1 MSSILFIVNP
11 ASGRKG
17 SKKRIVAF
25 LEASGHRVA
34 YTEHAGHAEALA
46 REAAEEIVVAV
57 GGDGT
62 VNEVARGLIGTS
74 KTLGI
79 IPCGSGDGLA
89 LCLGISRNFRK
100 AYKTV
105 VEGHAVPLDCA
116 QICGRP
122 FFSVC
127 GTGLDAI
134 VSEKFARSSTR
145 GLFTYIRYALE
156 TWRSFKPERCRIVVD
171 GNELETDTVLITVG
185 NSDQWGNGARIAPQ
199 ASCCDELLEVTVVG
213 DFRSAEIP
221 ALAWRLM
228 TGSID
233 RSKRV
238 RTLKGRQITIC
249 RTSEGPAHYDGD
261 CFAAPQE
268 LSIGLME
275 AKLKVLAPNR

>member
-1 MSSILFIVNP
+1 MSGILYIVNP
-11 ASGRKG
+11 VSGRKG
-17 SKKRIVAF
+17 SKKRIVAALKAAGRRIAF
-25 LEASGHRVA
+25 
-34 YTEHAGHAEALA
+34 TEYAGHAEILA
-46 REAAEEIVVAV
+46 REAEESTVVAV

-62 VNEVARGLIGTS
+62 VNEVARGLIGTG

-100 AYKTV
+100 AMKTV
-105 VEGHAVPLDCA
+105 DEGHAVPLDCA

-156 TWRSFKPERCRIVVD
+156 TWKGFVPERCRIIVD
-171 GNELETDTVLITVG
+171 GRERVEDTVLVTVA
-185 NSDQWGNGARIAPQ
+185 NSDQWGNGARIAPL
-199 ASCCDELLEVTVVG
+199 ASCGDGLLEVTVVKN
-213 DFRSAEIP
+213 FRSVDIP
-221 ALAWRLM
+221 VLAWRLM
-228 TGSID
+228 TGTID
-233 RSKRV
+233 RSRKV
-238 RTLKGRQITIC
+238 LTLKGRQITIC

-261 CFAAPQE
+261 CFSAGKD
-268 LSIGLME
+268 LSIGL
-275 AKLKVLAPNR
+275 LDCQLRILAPRR

>member
-1 MSSILFIVNP
+1 MSGILFIVNP
-11 ASGRKG
+11 VSGRKG

-25 LEASGHRVA
+25 LEATGHRVA
-34 YTEHAGHAEALA
+34 FSEYAGHAEVLA
-46 REAAEEIVVAV
+46 REAVEDTVVAV

-105 VEGHAVPLDCA
+105 AAGHAVPLDCA

-145 GLFTYIRYALE
+145 GLLTYIRYALE
-156 TWRSFKPERCRIVVD
+156 TWHNFEPERCRIVVD
-171 GNELETDTVLITVG
+171 GSEHEAEAVLITVG

-199 ASCCDELLEVTVVG
+199 ASCGDGLLEVTVVG
-213 DFRSAEIP
+213 TFKSVEIP

-238 RTLKGRQITIC
+238 CTLKGRQITIC

-268 LSIGLME
+268 LSIGLMDTQ
-275 AKLKVLAPNR
+275 LKVLAPIR